1 MELIMWLA
9 IGLIAALLIGCT
21 PLIPIVAVAMLIVVL
36 ATMVRYHRDR
46 AHSIAQREQAL
57 HGIGYRSMHACSVHA
72 CAHSRRIRELQ
83 CRINKIN
90 NKIDYMAQLSV
101 IDSGLPYGDALY
113 YDRIISALERIKG
126 RYMHELLVLRKTRT
140 KMNKV
145 LAMQE
150 GSGIEQPVS
159 DTDEIVPLSENY
171 LR

>member
-1 MELIMWLA
+1 
-9 IGLIAALLIGCT
+9 
-21 PLIPIVAVAMLIVVL
+21 
-36 ATMVRYHRDR
+36 
-46 AHSIAQREQAL
+46 
-57 HGIGYRSMHACSVHA
+57 
-72 CAHSRRIRELQ
+72 
-83 CRINKIN
+83 
-90 NKIDYMAQLSV
+90 MAQLSV